1 MNLALGYDSHPAA
14 DLFPLSDGDS
24 LFLSDVRGDARSVFA
39 EVKASQT
46 PGYSWIAVVEG
57 ASLTFCG
64 KPIRHEFVREA
75 LEHMGF
81 GFDGAVG
88 HRTDGT
94 LYASCPF
101 DYEKPQRV
109 PPVRPSSSEK
119 TEMEVAL
126 ELEADLEADP
136 APRTAK
142 VYLIRQGESGPI
154 KIGTST
160 DVESR
165 LASLQTANPEPLHLL
180 RTFDGDERIERAIH
194 GRFAHLRL
202 RGEWFKPAAELLAF
216 AAEAQS

>member
-1 MNLALGYDSHPAA
+1 M
-14 DLFPLSDGDS
+14 
-24 LFLSDVRGDARSVFA
+24 
-39 EVKASQT
+39 
-46 PGYSWIAVVEG
+46 
-57 ASLTFCG
+57 TFCG

-81 GFDGAVG
+81 RFDGAVG
-88 HRTDGT
+88 HRTNDM

-101 DYEKPQRV
+101 DHEKPQRV
-109 PPVRPSSSEK
+109 PPVRPPPREK

-126 ELEADLEADP
+126 ELESDLESNP
-136 APRTAK
+136 APCTAK

-202 RGEWFKPAAELLAF
+202 RGEWFKPGAELLAF
-216 AAEAQS
+216 AAEARS